1 MHLTPDFLFDPTTF
15 TGPERDIH
23 FCLEAENYA
32 LLLQRLIEELDPTD
46 KREKLVRPRFAGAV
60 MERLFQLQ
68 KLDVPPV
75 IAAIAGLPNTPEDY
89 RYLPRLMA
97 KMTENAMMGLQV
109 SADEAWIAEGVEIEM
124 RRLLKETT
132 EEYSETELAF
142 FRLRARGNYNYYAKA
157 YLSSWKAFQD
167 AEQLLPGRLKDHPL
181 KKRTETLVEA
191 TTLGLAL
198 QRMPLKSLTMK
209 QEAERE
215 AFVRQDVPAGL
226 PLAKLEVNNPTGR
239 LTIQDAYGV
248 LIEDG
253 NTDYLE
259 EAFEHLPAESVQRL
273 DLRFCQLPDG
283 KLPRVFYR
291 FPNLTHLTID
301 SCGLSKLSNS
311 LAAFKRLRH
320 LSIVNAPKLESLPLK
335 IGGLTDLQNLHIESS
350 GVTDIPY
357 SILDCK
363 SLKKLSIVNSRLTY
377 LNGFLGELPQLM
389 HADFHHNHI
398 EEIEIDFM
406 DAIHLRTLDLSHNR
420 LPELPDNLHA
430 LARLELLNL
439 GQNPLTKIPA
449 GIIYMNGLQHLKID
463 GKTIN
468 QLDHYA
474 SFKDDLRR
482 KIRDGEERW
491 TAWEGLWPKMF
502 SPLH

>member
-1 MHLTPDFLFDPTTF
+1 MHLTPDFLSDPTAF

-23 FCLEAENYA
+23 FCLEAEEYT

-60 MERLFQLQ
+60 LERLFQQ
-68 KLDVPPV
+68 EKLEVPPV
-75 IAAIAGLPNTPEDY
+75 IAAIAGLPHTPEDY

-109 SADEAWIAEGVEIEM
+109 SADEAWVAEGIEIEM
-124 RRLLKETT
+124 QRLLKDTT
-132 EEYSETELAF
+132 ETYSETELAF

-167 AEQLLPGRLKDHPL
+167 AEQLLPGRLTDHPL
-181 KKRTETLVEA
+181 KKRTETLVQA

-198 QRMPLKSLTMK
+198 QQRPVKSLTPE

-215 AFVRQDVPAGL
+215 AFMRRDVPAGP

-239 LTIQDAYGV
+239 LTIQDSYGV
-248 LIEDG
+248 LIEDA
-253 NTDYLE
+253 NESYLE
-259 EAFEHLPAESVQRL
+259 EAFEHLPADSVQRL
-273 DLRFCQLPDG
+273 ELRFCRLPGG

-301 SCGLSKLSNS
+301 SCGLSRLGNS

-320 LSIVNAPKLESLPLK
+320 LRIINAPKLDSLPLK
-335 IGGLTDLQNLHIESS
+335 IGGLTDLQSLHIEST
-350 GVTDIPY
+350 GIDDIPY
-357 SILDCK
+357 SVLDCK
-363 SLKKLSIVNSRLTY
+363 SLKKLSIINSRLTY
-377 LNGFLGELPQLM
+377 LNGFLGELPQLL

-398 EEIEIDFM
+398 DEVEIDFM

-449 GIIYMNGLQHLKID
+449 GIIYMNGLKHLKID

-474 SFKDDLRR
+474 SFKEDLRD
-482 KIRDGEERW
+482 KIREGEERW
-491 TAWEGLWPKMF
+491 SAWEGLWPKMF
-502 SPLH
+502 